1 MADFQTEGQ
10 GIMTGTVS
18 VVWRIEPVSPPR
30 PRRNCST
37 CGDSRLFRSSGKIRL
52 NANGRRLD
60 AWLIY
65 KCDSCEK
72 TWNLSLVER
81 VAVTSIAERDLRA
94 MHGSDPAWVRE
105 REFDLATLGR
115 YCDRIDIPPD
125 LTVTKIVEGDLAGA
139 WSVIELAI
147 NVQRRTGQRL
157 DRLLA
162 RELKLT
168 RSELQSMQRAG
179 GLQFDSGSGRI
190 MRKPIRGS
198 VTLRFVSSGLTE
210 SQRAAVS
217 DNVSDRRQDLL
228 P

>member
-1 MADFQTEGQ
+1 MQHLRGQ
-10 GIMTGTVS
+10 
-18 VVWRIEPVSPPR
+18 PH
-30 PRRNCST
+30 
-37 CGDSRLFRSSGKIRL
+37 LFRSSGKIRL

-65 KCDSCEK
+65 KCGSCEK
-72 TWNLSLVER
+72 TWNLPLVER

-115 YCDRIDIPPD
+115 YCDQIDIPPD

-139 WSVIELAI
+139 WSVIELVIDA
-147 NVQRRTGQRL
+147 QRPTGQRL

-168 RSELQSMQRAG
+168 RSEL
-179 GLQFDSGSGRI
+179 
-190 MRKPIRGS
+190 
-198 VTLRFVSSGLTE
+198 
-210 SQRAAVS
+210 
-217 DNVSDRRQDLL
+217 
-228 P
+228 